1 MIKGVLTP
9 EAALGKSSEE
19 LARLRA
25 EGWFPPIA
33 GGSGLESNIN
43 AMWVA
48 KQSGRGS
55 PASMTAGTKKMRWV
69 GGDMQVARADGTE
82 PYSDGTLFGDTVD
95 FVNTLT
101 GNGAPVLQGQSGII
115 AYLDWLACG
124 QEVVTGGVNATHT
137 IAISSAPTGGQTM
150 ASFNGYGP
158 FAVPFNMTAAAFQAA
173 LLAATNSSGTSLPA
187 ASVTVTG
194 GPLPATPLT
203 VSFVGPLGNQPVP
216 STAWTFTDA
225 YVGGAAPATTATSGV
240 TGAGYQHVA
249 TPADVGGFW
258 SSWVKSVGKS
268 VVYRGQFNDCRIAS
282 LRWEGSSASKV
293 LKVTPTLMVLDPG
306 VLLAADPTKPDEGT
320 RPFIYTEGQGQ
331 FNIDGQVFRGHSA
344 FALEGQWGLDEW
356 YGDAATPFDV
366 INTRATVVLQGI
378 TIILDAQGLAFYNK
392 YIYGTAT
399 PAVGA
404 RPIQTIPALGS
415 YQCLF
420 NRVNPYTGG
429 ISESAKFELPSVKW
443 DPNLAIPANPA
454 GGAVEF
460 PLAGEF
466 RKVAGQPPFRVTI
479 TTPYD
484 VAYSS

>member
-9 EAALGKSSEE
+9 EVALGKSSGE

-25 EGWFPPIA
+25 EGWLLPIA

-43 AMWVA
+43 AVWIA
-48 KQSGRGS
+48 KQTGRGA
-55 PASMTAGTKKMRWV
+55 PASMIAGTKKGRWV

-101 GNGAPVLQGQSGII
+101 GNGAPVLQGQSGVV
-115 AYLDWLACG
+115 AYLNWLACG
-124 QEVVTGGVNATHT
+124 GEVVTGGVNATHT
-137 IAISSAPTGGQTM
+137 ISVTGTPTGGQTL
-150 ASFNGYGP
+150 ATFNGFGP

-173 LLAATNSSGTSLPA
+173 LLAATNSSAQTLPA
-187 ASVTVTG
+187 ASVAVTG
-194 GPLPATPLT
+194 GPLPGTPLT
-203 VSFVGPLGNQPVP
+203 VAFSGPLGNQPVP
-216 STAWTFTDA
+216 TAAWVFADA
-225 YVGGAAPATTATSGV
+225 YTGGATPATAAAAGV
-240 TGAGYQHVA
+240 VGTGYKHVA

-268 VVYRGQFNDCRIAS
+268 VVYRGQFNDCRIQS

-293 LKVTPTLMVLDPG
+293 LKVTPTLLVLDPG
-306 VLLAADPTKPDEGT
+306 VLLATDPTKPDDGT

-331 FNIDGQVFRGHSA
+331 FTIDSAVFRGHSA
-344 FALEGQWGLDEW
+344 FAIEAQWGLDEW
-356 YGDAATPFDV
+356 FGDAATPFDV
-366 INTRATVVLQGI
+366 INNRATVVLQGI
-378 TIILDAQGLAFYNK
+378 TIILDAQGLALYNK

-415 YQCLF
+415 YSCLF
-420 NRVNPYTGG
+420 NRVNPLTGG
-429 ISESAKFELPSVKW
+429 ISESAFFEVPSVKW

-466 RKVAGQPPFRVTI
+466 RKAVGQPPFRVTI
-479 TTPYD
+479 TTPFD
-484 VAYSS
+484 AAYTS